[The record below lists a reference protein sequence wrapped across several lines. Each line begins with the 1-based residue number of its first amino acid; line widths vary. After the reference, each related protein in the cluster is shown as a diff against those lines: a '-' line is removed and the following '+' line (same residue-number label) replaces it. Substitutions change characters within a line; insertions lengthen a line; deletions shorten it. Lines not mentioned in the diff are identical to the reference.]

1 MAKPWCACLLVLV
14 ACGHGGGDRPT
25 ATTAPPARAEVAG
38 PTCDAVGTGH
48 EAAYARGAELVEPYL
63 VLADRPP
70 VQRPGKEDDLRRG
83 VACFELVL
91 PLVPG
96 NWTAMWLKGKAHQAL
111 DERDLAVQAF
121 RAAYQ
126 LEQNNPDVGRELVQA
141 LLDTSANREAATI
154 ANEVAERHPED
165 AGLVAN
171 LAVALLLDAQIERA
185 QQVVERAHQ
194 LAPADPVT
202 LALRQ
207 LIDDVASGRRP
218 QPTSL
223 RELEGR

>member
-1 MAKPWCACLLVLV
+1 MS
-14 ACGHGGGDRPT
+14 
-25 ATTAPPARAEVAG
+25 G
-38 PTCDAVGTGH
+38 PTCDAAGTGH
-48 EAAYARGAELVEPYL
+48 EAAFARGAELIEPYL

-70 VQRPGKEDDLRRG
+70 AQRPSKEDDLRRG

-91 PLVPG
+91 QLVPG
-96 NWTAMWLKGKAHQAL
+96 NWSAMWLKGKAHQAL
-111 DERDLAVQAF
+111 HELDLALQAF

-141 LLDTSANREAATI
+141 LLDTGANREAAEI
-154 ANEVAERHPED
+154 ANEVAERHPEN

-171 LAVALLLDAQIERA
+171 LALALLLDAQIERA
-185 QQVVERAHQ
+185 RQVVERAHQ
-194 LAPADPVT
+194 LDPANPIT
-202 LALRQ
+202 RALRQ
-207 LIDDVASGRRP
+207 IIDDVASGRRP